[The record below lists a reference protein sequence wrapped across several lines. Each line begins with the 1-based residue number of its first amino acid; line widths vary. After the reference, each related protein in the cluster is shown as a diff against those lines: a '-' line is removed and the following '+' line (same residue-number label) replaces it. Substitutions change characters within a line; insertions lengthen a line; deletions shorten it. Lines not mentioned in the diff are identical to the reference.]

1 MSMPLAITPMVPPAP
16 VASAPLCA
24 EMIAAHLCG
33 EPAPVSDAISRA
45 LSPARF
51 LLPGIVRSNAR

>member
-1 MSMPLAITPMVPPAP
+1 MT
-16 VASAPLCA
+16 SAPLCA

-51 LLPGIVRSNAR
+51 LLRGIVRSNAR